1 MRPIAKIKTLFAQ
14 SNVTV
19 GSEADSKMVNDA
31 LSAFD
36 ESMRTETAV
45 VQPSVRRTIM
55 KSRITKLAV
64 AALIVIAA
72 ALSITLLQNA
82 AVPAYALD
90 QTVAAL
96 KNVRF
101 MHLVAHNDAG
111 QIEDERWI
119 EVGMDGFQI
128 RYRQENPVPRNF
140 GVIEDGESTAVYRN
154 DKRAVIIYDRKDM
167 QYQWVGEL
175 GKAFE
180 NLRREGKILQENADY
195 QDRRAHK
202 VWWPMLSSE
211 CYVDP
216 ETKLPISIGRT
227 QLTYEEPPAGTFEIV
242 IPEGYTVIDKRPG
255 TVTEPVPEWLLE
267 EENAQQNKAECF
279 NQGTHA
285 LARGDYAQAAKQ
297 LEQALGYDSWACF
310 WLGSAYYGLGQY
322 DLAVEKFTKMLDIFK
337 EFSRDADQLCS
348 YCYYARGLAYAR
360 LGMDEEAKAD
370 WQVCLP
376 LMIRT
381 LRIPSAG
388 WTFEYADNPLIRYGE
403 YKPSERET
411 VIKMINRLRL
421 ITGENFGYD
430 PDAAAEDKEKA
441 IAAWE
446 QWFESSGQIKFSPD
460 AEILPA
466 PETAED
472 ADK

>member
-36 ESMRTETAV
+36 ESMRTEAAV

-55 KSRITKLAV
+55 KSRMTKLAA

-72 ALSITLLQNA
+72 GLSITFLQNA
-82 AVPAYALD
+82 AGPAYALD

-101 MHLVAHNDAG
+101 MHLVAYNDAG
-111 QIEDERWI
+111 LIEDERWI

-128 RYRQENPVPRNF
+128 RYRQENPAPRNF

-154 DKRAVIIYDRKDM
+154 DKKAVIIYDREDM

-180 NLRREGKILQENADY
+180 DLRREGKILQENADY
-195 QDRRAHK
+195 QGRRAHK

-227 QLTYEEPPAGTFEIV
+227 LLTYEEPPPGTFEIV
-242 IPEGYTVIDKRPG
+242 IPDGYALLDKRPG
-255 TVTEPVPEWLLE
+255 APAALTPQWLLD
-267 EENAQQNKAECF
+267 EENAEQNKAECF

-285 LARGDYAQAAKQ
+285 LARGDYAEAAKQ
-297 LEQALGYDSWACF
+297 LEQALGYDSWAPF

-322 DLAVEKFTKMLDIFK
+322 DLAVENYTKLYK
-337 EFSRDADQLCS
+337 EFGGDKNPVPFCN
-348 YCYYARGLAYAR
+348 YARGLAYAKSGN
-360 LGMDEEAKAD
+360 LEAATAD
-370 WQVCLP
+370 FQVCLP
-376 LMIRT
+376 AMIQT
-381 LRIPSAG
+381 LRIPSG
-388 WTFEYADNPLIRYGE
+388 GSMFEYADNPLIRYGE
-403 YKPSERET
+403 YKPGERET

-460 AEILPA
+460 AEILPV
-466 PETAED
+466 PETTED

>member
-1 MRPIAKIKTLFAQ
+1 MRPITKIKTLFAQ

-19 GSEADSKMVNDA
+19 GSEADSKMVSDA
-31 LSAFD
+31 LSVFD

-45 VQPSVRRTIM
+45 VQPSVRRIIM
-55 KSRITKLAV
+55 KSRMTKLAA
-64 AALIVIAA
+64 AALIIIAA
-72 ALSITLLQNA
+72 VLSITFLQNA

-128 RYRQENPVPRNF
+128 RYRQENAVPWNF
-140 GVIEDGESTAVYRN
+140 CVIEDGESTAVYRN
-154 DKRAVIIYDRKDM
+154 DKKAVIIYDRKD
-167 QYQWVGEL
+167 QQFQWVGEL

-180 NLRREGKILQENADY
+180 NLRQEGKILEENADY
-195 QDRRAHK
+195 QGRRAHK

-227 QLTYEEPPAGTFEIV
+227 LLTYEEPSPDTFEIV
-242 IPEGYTVIDKRPG
+242 IPEGYALLDKRPG
-255 TVTEPVPEWLLE
+255 APAAPTPQWLLD

-279 NQGTHA
+279 NQGTDA
-285 LARGDYAQAAKQ
+285 LARGDYAEAAEQ
-297 LEQALGYDSWACF
+297 LEQALGYDSWAPF

-322 DLAVEKFTKMLDIFK
+322 DLAVENYTKLYK
-337 EFSRDADQLCS
+337 EFGGDKNPVPFCN
-348 YCYYARGLAYAR
+348 YARGLAYAKSGN
-360 LGMDEEAKAD
+360 LEAATAD
-370 WQVCLP
+370 FQVCLP
-376 LMIRT
+376 AMIRT
-381 LRIPSAG
+381 LRIPSG
-388 WTFEYADNPLIRYGE
+388 GLMFEYADNPMIRYGKD
-403 YKPSERET
+403 KPSDKET

-430 PDAAAEDKEKA
+430 PAAAEDKEQA

-460 AEILPA
+460 AEILPV